1 MNNGKRDR
9 RFRLEKTMPGKIRST
24 EATMSRADIAVIGA
38 GAAGLAAALAFAR
51 DGRDTILIGEAGSRR
66 DGRTVAMLSGTV
78 RLLEELG
85 VWDRLS
91 PHTAPLAI
99 MRLFDDT
106 GSLFRLPPVE
116 FRASEIGLEA
126 FGYNIENATLVEGL
140 REAARAE
147 PSLRWIEADIATPPR
162 AGEAGWTVEAGGEAV
177 HARLIVGAD
186 GRNSPTRAAAGIG
199 TRPWTYP
206 QAALTTILAHTRPHR
221 EVSTEFHTREG
232 PFTLVP
238 LPGNRS
244 SLVWMMET
252 GKAQELAS
260 LPDEALARRIERQA
274 RSILGAMRID
284 GPRGVVPMGGL
295 SVDRFTAERVA
306 LVGEAAHVF
315 PPIGAQG
322 LNLGF
327 RDVSGIVEA
336 VRGHADPGDPAVLA
350 AYERGRGFDVRTR
363 TFAVDA
369 LNRSLLSPFL
379 PIDLARGAGL
389 LALDRIGPLRRAVMR
404 QGLAPGL

>member
-1 MNNGKRDR
+1 MPASQARTTHIGTDR
-9 RFRLEKTMPGKIRST
+9 AEV
-24 EATMSRADIAVIGA
+24 AVIGA
-38 GAAGLAAALAFAR
+38 GAAGIAAALCFAR
-51 DGRDTILIGEAGSRR
+51 DGRDTVLIGASGTRR
-66 DGRTVAMLSGTV
+66 DGRTVAMLTGTV
-78 RLLEELG
+78 RLLAELG
-85 VWDRLS
+85 VWDALS
-91 PHTAPLAI
+91 PQTAPLAT

-116 FRASEIGLEA
+116 FRASEIGLDA

-140 REAARAE
+140 RNAAHATPR
-147 PSLRWIEADIATPPR
+147 LRWIEADIATPPR
-162 AGEAGWTVEAGGEAV
+162 PDDDGWTIEAGGETI
-177 HARLIVGAD
+177 HASLLIGAD
-186 GRNSPTRAAAGIG
+186 GRASPTRAAAGIG

-206 QAALTTILAHTRPHR
+206 QSALTTILAHTRPHR

-238 LPGNRS
+238 LPDQRS
-244 SLVWMMET
+244 SLVWMMQT
-252 GKAQELAS
+252 STAQGVADLT
-260 LPDEALARRIERQA
+260 DDALARRIERQS
-274 RSILGAMRID
+274 RSILGTMRID

-295 SVDRFTAERVA
+295 SVERFTAARVA

-327 RDVSGIVEA
+327 RDVAAIVEA
-336 VRGHADPGDPAVLA
+336 VRGHTNPGDPAVLA

-379 PIDLARGAGL
+379 PVDLARGAGL
-389 LALDRIGPLRRAVMR
+389 LALERIGPLRRAVMR